1 MPATASLAPKPL
13 AAKPKSA
20 PPAHKTDVSTPAS
33 KPAAISPGPPAL
45 PAFARAPAPAS
56 PAVTSTPVTTL
67 SPKESS
73 PETFGPPRKSVKP
86 APVVPIRQE
95 ISPNAHPI
103 PAPMQDALERS
114 LGMDFGGVQVHT
126 DSHAQSAAKAFSARA
141 FTYGNHIFLGQDEKV
156 SDLRLMAHEA
166 AHVVQQQHVPTI
178 HRSAP
183 GQSDAYER
191 EAERASSAVVRG
203 EKFAVR
209 ESVTNPRVQRWGLSD
224 ALDYFARE
232 ANLIPGFRMFTM
244 IRGVNPVNMSPVER
258 SAANILRATVEIIPG
273 MSLITQV
280 LDKYGVFD
288 KIGNQVEQQIK
299 TLSLVGGSIKRQI
312 DEFLGSLHWSDVLQP
327 GKVWER
333 AKHIFAD
340 PIERVKNLVVGMLDT
355 VIDFVKKAILLPLAK
370 LAEKTAGWDLLIAVL
385 GKNPITGDPV
395 ARNADTLIGGFMKLI
410 GKEEIWNNLK
420 KANAVARA
428 WTWFQK
434 ALTELHGFV
443 NEIPSLFVQAL
454 KALAWTDIVE
464 LPAAFVKVGKAF
476 GNFAG
481 KFFSWAGDAAWSL
494 LQIIFEVVAPGAIPY
509 LKKVGAA
516 FRSIL
521 ENPIGFVGNLVKAG
535 KLGFEQFADNFGAH
549 LKASFLEWLTGAMT
563 GVYIPQSLD
572 LREIVKFVL
581 SALGL
586 TWQNIRGKLVKVL
599 GETTVKAME
608 IGFDIVVTLV
618 KEGPAAAWEKIK
630 EELSNLKDMVV
641 QGIMNFIVESVVKKA
656 VAKVISL
663 LVPGGAFVQAIISI
677 YDTIMVFVD
686 KLAKIVQVVTAF
698 LDSMMDIV
706 HGAITGAAKKVESTL
721 AGMLTLA
728 ISFLAGFLG
737 LGKIADKVLA
747 IIQKV
752 RDSVD
757 KALDKVV
764 DWVVTMAKKLWG
776 AAKSGAA
783 KLVAWWK
790 TKVSVKAGK
799 EAHELYFKGEQSEA
813 EVVFASTPLPL
824 EEFLKNREKKA
835 TGDQK
840 ELIAGIKED
849 LVKIKSLIKKSKPGE
864 QDENLQK
871 EIEAAMNALGERLA
885 PLLTGKGWGSEAN
898 PAPLDYEKR
907 RSASYPIFFLSAG
920 RSEELDQGVL
930 KDLYAKGKAQ
940 QYLPNVQNQDVPG
953 ESEKL
958 GLGEASQIEVGRKIE
973 FEEAGTRGSGVGK
986 FKELVNRHGLKP
998 STQGWDVDHVVEL
1011 QIGGRDEFSNLWPLS
1026 SGENRSSGSIIKN
1039 AETLDE
1045 AGEKIT
1051 VKDAHAKRKKDGEN
1065 SLWLI
1070 VTSTHQR

>member
-20 PPAHKTDVSTPAS
+20 PPAHKADVSPVAAKT
-33 KPAAISPGPPAL
+33 AAIHPGPPAL
-45 PAFARAPAPAS
+45 PAFAREPVSVS
-56 PAVTSTPVTTL
+56 PPVTSKPVTSI

-73 PETFGPPRKSVKP
+73 SETLGPPRKSVKP
-86 APVVPIRQE
+86 APVIPIRQE

-103 PAPMQDALERS
+103 PAPMQDALESS

-141 FTYGNHIFLGQDEKV
+141 FTYGNHIYLGQDEKI

-178 HRSAP
+178 HRSAA
-183 GQSDAYER
+183 GQNDAYER
-191 EAERASSAVVRG
+191 EADRASSAVVRG
-203 EKFAVR
+203 EKFTVR
-209 ESVTNPRVQRWGLSD
+209 ESVTNPRVQRWGLGD
-224 ALDYFARE
+224 ALDYFADK
-232 ANLIPGFRMFTM
+232 ANLIPGFRMFTVVL
-244 IRGVNPVNMSPVER
+244 GVNPVNMSPVER
-258 SAANILRATVEIIPG
+258 SAANILRAAVEIIPG
-273 MSLITQV
+273 MALITKV
-280 LDKYGVFD
+280 LDKYGVFE
-288 KIGNQVEQQIK
+288 KVGTWVEQQIK
-299 TLSLVGGSIKRQI
+299 TLGLIGSSIKKSI
-312 DEFLGSLHWSDVLQP
+312 DEFLHSLHWSDVLRP
-327 GKVWER
+327 ENVWER
-333 AKHIFAD
+333 AKRIFTD
-340 PIERVKNLVVGMLDT
+340 PIDRIKNLLSEMLDGI
-355 VIDFVKKAILLPLAK
+355 IDFVKKAILLPLAK

-385 GKNPITGDPV
+385 GKNPITGEPV
-395 ARNADTLIGGFMKLI
+395 ERNADTLIGGFMKLI
-410 GKEEIWNNLK
+410 GKEEIWNNIK
-420 KANAVARA
+420 KANAAARA
-428 WTWFQK
+428 WVWFQK
-434 ALTELHGFV
+434 ALSDLHGFV
-443 NEIPSLFVQAL
+443 NEIPSLFLQAL
-454 KALAWTDIVE
+454 KALEWTDILE
-464 LPAAFVKVGKAF
+464 LPAAFIKVGKAF
-476 GNFAG
+476 GNFIG
-481 KFFSWAGDAAWSL
+481 RFFSWAGDAAWSL
-494 LQIIFEVVAPGAIPY
+494 LQIIFEVVVPGAIPY

-563 GVYIPQSLD
+563 GVYIPQSLE
-572 LREIVKFVL
+572 LREIVKFIL

-641 QGIMNFIVESVVKKA
+641 QGIMNFIVETVVKKA
-656 VAKVISL
+656 VAKVVAL

-764 DWVVTMAKKLWG
+764 DWVVTMAKKLWS
-776 AAKSGAA
+776 AAKSGVA
-783 KLVAWWK
+783 KLTEWWK
-790 TKVSVKAGK
+790 AKVSVKAGK
-799 EAHELYFKGEQSEA
+799 EAHEIYFKGEQAEA
-813 EVVFASTPLPL
+813 EVIFASTPMPL
-824 EEFLKNREKKA
+824 EEFLNDREKKA
-835 TGDQK
+835 KGDQK
-840 ELIAGIKED
+840 DLIAGIKKQ
-849 LVKIKSLIKKSKPGE
+849 LAGIKSLIKQSKPGE
-864 QDENLQK
+864 QDEKLQK
-871 EIEAAMNALGERLA
+871 QIEDAMNELGKDLA
-885 PLLTGKGWGSEAN
+885 GLLTGKGWGSEAN
-898 PAPLDYEKR
+898 PAPLNYEKR
-907 RSASYPIFFLSAG
+907 RSASYPIFYLSIG
-920 RSEELDQGVL
+920 TSKELDQDVL
-930 KDLYAKGKAQ
+930 KDLYGKGKAQ
-940 QYLPNVQNQDVPG
+940 RYMPNVQDQEVQG
-953 ESEKL
+953 ESERL
-958 GLGEASQIEVGRKIE
+958 GLGEDSQIDVGRKIE
-973 FEEAGTRGSGVGK
+973 FEEKGSRDSGVTK
-986 FKELVNRHGLKP
+986 FKGLVNRHGLTP
-998 STQGWDVDHVVEL
+998 SAQGWDVDHVVEL
-1011 QIGGRDEFSNLWPLS
+1011 QIGGRDEFSNLWPLP

-1039 AETLDE
+1039 AETSD
-1045 AGEKIT
+1045 ADGEKLS
-1051 VKDAHAKRKKDGEN
+1051 VKDAYAKRQKDGEK

-1070 VTSTHQR
+1070 VTSTRQR